1 MSTGG
6 LLMFSGKVRLQQRQ
20 FESRMQV
27 WRGPLLSIAAG
38 LAAATLIILFTARSP
53 AETLAAFFKAPFS
66 SSWYAGKMLNT
77 ASLLLLPALGALL
90 SLHAGELNLGGE
102 GQVYAG
108 GFVTAVFLN
117 AVCPAGLESV
127 PGPLAA
133 ALIMLA
139 AFLLAALTGAF
150 LTLIPELLS
159 LFRKI
164 PVLLSS
170 FLLSSACIPLID
182 DAIARIVSKTGSNL
196 LSTPQISSSF
206 RFARLLPPSQ
216 LNASAI
222 FILAIS
228 VLVFAV
234 LYGTRKGEIFRICG
248 KAPEF
253 ALYSGYHLRTN
264 RAAGLLLSGAFHGMT
279 GFFAVTGTYFACQ
292 NGFYSGM
299 GWNALTVALIAQNA
313 PELLL
318 PASLILAWLFTAS
331 DSVVLTG
338 NIASDMT
345 SIIQAVVLISIT
357 VRFAATRRRIEK
369 AGRRQS

>member
-1 MSTGG
+1 MRKEK
-6 LLMFSGKVRLQQRQ
+6 FQI
-20 FESRMQV
+20 
-27 WRGPLLSIAAG
+27 WRGPLISILAG
-38 LAAATLIILFTARSP
+38 LMAATLIILFTARSP
-53 AETLAAFFKAPFS
+53 VITFAAFFKAPFS
-66 SSWYAGKMLNT
+66 SAWYTGKMLNT

-117 AVCPAGLESV
+117 AVCPTGLGST
-127 PGPLAA
+127 PGPVQTVF
-133 ALIMLA
+133 IMLA
-139 AFLLAALTGAF
+139 AILLASLVGAF

-159 LFRKI
+159 LFRNI
-164 PVLLSS
+164 PVLLST

-182 DAIARIVSKTGSNL
+182 DAVARIVSRTGSNL
-196 LSTPQISSSF
+196 LSTPQISSAF

-216 LNASAI
+216 LNVSAI
-222 FILAIS
+222 IILILTAAACFIL
-228 VLVFAV
+228 
-234 LYGTRKGEIFRICG
+234 YKTRKGEIFRICG
-248 KAPEF
+248 RAPEF
-253 ALYSGYHLRTN
+253 ALYSGFHLKTTK
-264 RAAGLLLSGAFHGMT
+264 AAGLLLSGAFHGMT

-299 GWNALTVALIAQNA
+299 GWNALTVALIAQSA

-345 SIIQAVVLISIT
+345 SIIQAVVMLTIT
-357 VRFAATRRRIEK
+357 IRFVTERRRAAAEK
-369 AGRRQS
+369 NGGRSCQ